1 MKVLVVDDEQPA
13 RERLKNL
20 LNQLPDVE
28 LCGEADNGVDALQ
41 MAQQQHPDVVLLDIR
56 MPHMTGLEA
65 ARHLNQVEMPP
76 ALIFT
81 TAYDD
86 HAIDAFDAK
95 AVAYLLKP
103 VRQENLRQAL
113 ANAQTLNRAQLNS
126 LQQNQDDESNLLTEK
141 RSHLSA
147 RLGNRLEVVPI
158 SEVMYLQA
166 QQKYVVARHQ
176 QGELVI
182 EESLKSLETE
192 FAGLFIRI
200 HRNALAAINYIVG
213 MEKKPLGGYEIV
225 LQNAHIE
232 QRLEVSRRHVAAV
245 RKLIKSL

>member
-13 RERLKNL
+13 RERLKSL
-20 LNQLPDVE
+20 LNQFPDVV

-41 MAQQQHPDVVLLDIR
+41 IAQQRHPDVVLMDIR

-86 HAIDAFDAK
+86 YAIAAFDAK

-113 ANAQTLNRAQLNS
+113 TNAQTLNRAQLNT
-126 LQQNQDDESNLLTEK
+126 LQQSQDKDSNVLTEK

-147 RLGNRLEVVPI
+147 RLGNRLEVIPI
-158 SEVMYLQA
+158 NEVIYLQA
-166 QQKYVVARHQ
+166 QQKYVVARHSH
-176 QGELVI
+176 GELII

-192 FAGLFIRI
+192 FATLFIRV
-200 HRNALAAINYIVG
+200 HRNALAAIAYIAG

-225 LQNAHIE
+225 LQNGPIE
-232 QRLEVSRRHVAAV
+232 QRLEVSRRHVATV